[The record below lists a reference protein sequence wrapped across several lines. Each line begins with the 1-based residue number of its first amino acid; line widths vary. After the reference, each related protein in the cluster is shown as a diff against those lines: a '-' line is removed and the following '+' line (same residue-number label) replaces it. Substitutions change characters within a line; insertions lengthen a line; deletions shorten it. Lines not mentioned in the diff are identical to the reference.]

1 MAAINKNS
9 NPSGQFKLFKAS
21 VLPPRRKE
29 RERGGKRREGEKGRK
44 EERGEAFLVFLL
56 VLVIH

>member
-21 VLPPRRKE
+21 VLPPKRKE
-29 RERGGKRREGEKGRK
+29 REREREERGRK
-44 EERGEAFLVFLL
+44 EGRRKGGR
-56 VLVIH
+56 HS

>member
-29 RERGGKRREGEKGRK
+29 REREGKRREGEKGRK